1 MFSIKGCHYN
11 YYIAVG
17 QSIVQCKWFSLT
29 EKLIIYLIIWI
40 SKIGLWSNHLIW
52 LFTQNKGTKYN
63 FLFKIDQT
71 QFIRQFCREK
81 WVKKSKNCTHPNV
94 FFFVRF
100 SEMWEW
106 NSKFIARSQ
115 HTTSIEEYSQWASW
129 LHFTHVM
136 IEWKII
142 VSRILNVQLVE
153 NVACFTKCCQK
164 KLEFQD
170 LVDLVD
176 LVCFSATSARDR
188 VSNKNEFTESPSTE
202 FIPFAKSP
210 SVCALRVFFF
220 LPSTKQQF

>member
-94 FFFVRF
+94 FFFCSVF
-100 SEMWEW
+100 W
-106 NSKFIARSQ
+106 NVGMKFKIYCAFTTHYVNWGIFPVSFLTSL
-115 HTTSIEEYSQWASW
+115 HTRNDWMKNNCVTNFKCA
-129 LHFTHVM
+129 TC
-136 IEWKII
+136 WK
-142 VSRILNVQLVE
+142 
-153 NVACFTKCCQK
+153 CG
-164 KLEFQD
+164 
-170 LVDLVD
+170 
-176 LVCFSATSARDR
+176 
-188 VSNKNEFTESPSTE
+188 
-202 FIPFAKSP
+202 
-210 SVCALRVFFF
+210 VFH
-220 LPSTKQQF
+220 